1 MKLTKI
7 TKKGSLHFELK
18 DGRLGVC
25 YTSGYVRVS
34 VKGDNTRLYQINT
47 KRKVDRPSKVDR
59 SVMHYRYVRD
69 MVASTRE
76 QVIRLANFEKN
87 NCYE

>member
-7 TKKGSLHFELK
+7 TKKGALHFELK
-18 DGRLGVC
+18 DGRVGVC

-34 VKGDNTRLYQINT
+34 VKGDNTRLYQINV
-47 KRKVDRPSKVDR
+47 KRRVNRPKG
-59 SVMHYRYVRD
+59 HYSYVRD
-69 MVASTRE
+69 MEASTRA

-87 NCYE
+87 NCND